1 MMATI
6 VTPKLLLLDEHTA
19 ALDPATAEKVS
30 LLTQEIVRKDKIT
43 TMMITH
49 NMHQSLSCG
58 SRTIMMDEGR
68 IILDISGP
76 ERSGMTVPKLLTLFK
91 KQSSKEF
98 DNDRMMLG

>member
-1 MMATI
+1 
-6 VTPKLLLLDEHTA
+6 
-19 ALDPATAEKVS
+19 
-30 LLTQEIVRKDKIT
+30 
-43 TMMITH
+43 
-49 NMHQSLSCG
+49 
-58 SRTIMMDEGR
+58 MMDEGR